1 MGRRN
6 QIRQEHM
13 KKWIYVSVIII
24 LFCLFSFFAVF
35 HLYNKNLEKIANES
49 LIDYSLAD
57 SSISEET
64 VDVSFSDDKGIET
77 VVLNESG
84 EDDSSENKSKS
95 IVLKNAE
102 NEVENTSEKSSTN
115 GKAEELASVENNA
128 QEINANPQEN
138 VVETVVDNTVKNENE
153 NVQTTAATIE
163 NVVSTTGE
171 NKELEFVSPVSGDII
186 KDYAEDTLVY
196 SKTLDEWIVH
206 LGVDIKANKTSV
218 VKAAESGIIEKINYD
233 PRYGDSITIE
243 HGNGFKTVYSNLLVT
258 DFFKVGEKV
267 EKGDTIGTV
276 GDSASFEI
284 SDDSHLHFEMYKD
297 GENVNPTLYLK

>member
-24 LFCLFSFFAVF
+24 LFCLFSFFTVF

-49 LIDYSLAD
+49 LINDYSVID
-57 SSISEET
+57 T
-64 VDVSFSDDKGIET
+64 SFSDDKGIET

-128 QEINANPQEN
+128 QETNANPQEN
-138 VVETVVDNTVKNENE
+138 VVETAVDNTVKNENE
-153 NVQTTAATIE
+153 NVQTIVATIE

-171 NKELEFVSPVSGDII
+171 NKELEFASPVSGDII

-196 SKTLDEWIVH
+196 SKTLDEWGTH
-206 LGVDIKANKTSV
+206 LGIDIRANKTTI
-218 VKAAESGIIEKINYD
+218 VKAAEAGIVEKINTD
-233 PRYGDSITIE
+233 PRYGNSITIN
-243 HGNGFKTVYSNLLVT
+243 HGNGFKTIYSSLLSS
-258 DFFKVGEKV
+258 DFVKVGDKV

-276 GDSASFEI
+276 GDSANFEI
-284 SDDSHLHFEMYKD
+284 ADDSHLHLEMYKD
-297 GENVNPTLYLK
+297 GKQVNPTLYLK

>member
-24 LFCLFSFFAVF
+24 LFCLFSFFTVF
-35 HLYNKNLEKIANES
+35 YLYNKNLEKLANES

-57 SSISEET
+57 SSVSEET

-77 VVLNESG
+77 VVLNESN
-84 EDDSSENKSKS
+84 ENVTENKS
-95 IVLKNAE
+95 IVLKNTE

-128 QEINANPQEN
+128 QETNANPQDN
-138 VVETVVDNTVKNENE
+138 VVETAVDNTVKNENE
-153 NVQTTAATIE
+153 NVQTTAATTIE

-171 NKELEFVSPVSGDII
+171 NKELEFASPVSGDII

-196 SKTLDEWIVH
+196 SKTLDEWGTH
-206 LGVDIKANKTSV
+206 LGIDIRANKTTI
-218 VKAAESGIIEKINYD
+218 VKASETGIVEKINTD
-233 PRYGDSITIE
+233 PRYGNSITIN
-243 HGNGFKTVYSNLLVT
+243 HGNGFKTIYSSLLSS
-258 DFFKVGEKV
+258 DFVKVGDKV

-284 SDDSHLHFEMYKD
+284 ADDSHLHFEMYKD
-297 GENVNPTLYLK
+297 GKQVNPTLYLK

>member
-49 LIDYSLAD
+49 LINDYSVID
-57 SSISEET
+57 T
-64 VDVSFSDDKGIET
+64 SFSDDKGIET

-128 QEINANPQEN
+128 QETNANPQEN
-138 VVETVVDNTVKNENE
+138 VVETAVDNTVKNENE
-153 NVQTTAATIE
+153 NVQITADIE

-196 SKTLDEWIVH
+196 SKTLDEWGTH
-206 LGVDIKANKTSV
+206 LGIDIRANKTTI
-218 VKAAESGIIEKINYD
+218 VKASEAGIVEKINTD
-233 PRYGDSITIE
+233 PRYGNSITIN
-243 HGNGFKTVYSNLLVT
+243 HGNGFKTIYSSLLSS
-258 DFFKVGEKV
+258 DFVKVGDKV

-276 GDSASFEI
+276 GDSANFEI
-284 SDDSHLHFEMYKD
+284 ADDSHLHFEMYKD
-297 GENVNPTLYLK
+297 GKQVNPTLYLK